1 MKLRQLLKD
10 IPVVVRGSQELDIVA
25 MTANS
30 KMASPGCLFIAKR
43 GKTGDGHRFILD
55 AIAGGAIAILTD
67 TYDPFLKVTQLI
79 HSDVNQL
86 EPLLGNRFYHH
97 PSEKLSLFGVTG
109 TSGKTTTTFLIHHL
123 FKNCGLIG
131 TVAWMTGKK
140 ILPSS
145 HTTPDLLTLL
155 HLLHEME
162 EEGCQ
167 SAAIEVSSHALD
179 QGRVDGVKFA
189 AAVYTNLSQDHL
201 DYHASMD
208 EYAAAKARLFKT
220 LDSVAIVN
228 GDDPWADFMV
238 KESPAQV
245 IRFGFSGKCDLLA
258 SDLQLTPSGMKFIV
272 HWKGEGVAFQTQL
285 IGRFNVYN
293 ILGAAGVALS
303 QGIDLK
309 TIAESIK
316 VFSGVPGR
324 LERIN
329 NQRNLQVFVDY
340 AHKPEALKNVLE
352 TLQEFKQGKIITVFG
367 CGGNRDALKRPLMA
381 SIAEKLS
388 DVVIVTNDNPRQEDP
403 QKIAQ
408 EIIQGFQLKNHCVEL
423 DRKRAIEKALSL
435 ATPDDMIL
443 IAGKGHENYQIFAN
457 ETVPFD
463 DREVVNSFSH
473 FLK

>member
-1 MKLRQLLKD
+1 MKLRNLLKD
-10 IPVVVRGSQELDIVA
+10 IPITIRGTQELEIVA

-30 KMASPGCLFIAKR
+30 KMVSPGCLFIAKR

-55 AIAGGAIAILTD
+55 AVTSGAIAVLTD

-79 HSDVNQL
+79 HPDVNQL
-86 EPLLGNRFYHH
+86 EPLLGHRFYHN
-97 PSEKLSLFGVTG
+97 PSEKLSVIGVTG
-109 TSGKTTTTFLIHHL
+109 TSGKTTATFLIQHL
-123 FKNCGLIG
+123 LGNCGLVG

-155 HLLHEME
+155 HLLHEMKQ
-162 EEGCQ
+162 EGCN

-179 QGRVDGVKFA
+179 QGRVEGVNFA
-189 AAVYTNLSQDHL
+189 AAVFTNLSQDHL
-201 DYHASMD
+201 DYHATME
-208 EYAAAKARLFKT
+208 EYAAAKARLFKN
-220 LDSVAIVN
+220 LYSVAIIN

-238 KESPAQV
+238 KGSEAQV
-245 IRFGFSGKCDLLA
+245 IRYGFSPKCDLLA
-258 SDLQLTPSGMKFIV
+258 SELKLTPSGMSFAV
-272 HWKGEGVAFQTQL
+272 HWRGEMVTFQTQL

-293 ILGAAGVALS
+293 ILSATGVALS
-303 QGIDLK
+303 QGIDLR
-309 TIAESIK
+309 TLEESLK
-316 VFSGVPGR
+316 AFSGVPGR

-329 NQRNLQVFVDY
+329 NPRNLQVFVDY

-352 TLQEFKQGKIITVFG
+352 TLQEFKQGRIITVFG

-388 DVVIVTNDNPRQEDP
+388 DVVIVTNDNPRNEDP

-408 EIIQGFQLKNHCVEL
+408 EIIQGFQLKNYFVEL

-435 ATPDDMIL
+435 ATPHDMIL
-443 IAGKGHENYQIFAN
+443 IAGKGHENYQIFAH
-457 ETVPFD
+457 ETIPFD
-463 DREVVNSFSH
+463 DREVVHSFSH
-473 FLK
+473 ILK

>member
-179 QGRVDGVKFA
+179 QGRRPGTRSSGRDGERGRDRRPWRSSA
-189 AAVYTNLSQDHL
+189 ACAPCRDNRRVWKCSCSLLYLLHIM
-201 DYHASMD
+201 HADPGAPTGPVPPAS
-208 EYAAAKARLFKT
+208 AAR
-220 LDSVAIVN
+220 S
-228 GDDPWADFMV
+228 
-238 KESPAQV
+238 
-245 IRFGFSGKCDLLA
+245 
-258 SDLQLTPSGMKFIV
+258 
-272 HWKGEGVAFQTQL
+272 
-285 IGRFNVYN
+285 
-293 ILGAAGVALS
+293 
-303 QGIDLK
+303 
-309 TIAESIK
+309 
-316 VFSGVPGR
+316 
-324 LERIN
+324 
-329 NQRNLQVFVDY
+329 
-340 AHKPEALKNVLE
+340 
-352 TLQEFKQGKIITVFG
+352 
-367 CGGNRDALKRPLMA
+367 
-381 SIAEKLS
+381 
-388 DVVIVTNDNPRQEDP
+388 
-403 QKIAQ
+403 
-408 EIIQGFQLKNHCVEL
+408 
-423 DRKRAIEKALSL
+423 
-435 ATPDDMIL
+435 
-443 IAGKGHENYQIFAN
+443 
-457 ETVPFD
+457 
-463 DREVVNSFSH
+463 
-473 FLK
+473 